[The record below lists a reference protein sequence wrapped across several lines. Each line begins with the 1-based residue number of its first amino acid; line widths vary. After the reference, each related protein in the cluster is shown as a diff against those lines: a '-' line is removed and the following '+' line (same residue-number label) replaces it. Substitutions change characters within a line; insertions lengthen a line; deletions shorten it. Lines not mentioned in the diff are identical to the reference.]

1 MANHDSDQDRPGRIL
16 NLEVPGDTNSAD
28 IVDRTGE
35 QMPRQS
41 HEGVTDDDRTRS
53 TTVNDDEE
61 RAAPAH
67 ETGLTNSD
75 RHDNPRTGR
84 ISDW

>member
-1 MANHDSDQDRPGRIL
+1 MADQDPNRDGQDR
-16 NLEVPGDTNSAD
+16 NMEVPGDTNSAD

-41 HEGVTDDDRTRS
+41 HDGVVDDDRERS
-53 TTVNDDEE
+53 TRVNDDEQV
-61 RAAPAH
+61 RDDPRSDA
-67 ETGLTNSD
+67 TSD
-75 RHDNPRTGR
+75 RHDNPRTGK

>member
-1 MANHDSDQDRPGRIL
+1 MADQDPNQDLQDR
-16 NLEVPGDTNSAD
+16 NMEEPGDTNSAD

-41 HEGVTDDDRTRS
+41 HDGLDDSREGDASDTS
-53 TTVNDDEE
+53 
-61 RAAPAH
+61 A
-67 ETGLTNSD
+67 D
-75 RHDNPRTGR
+75 RHDNPRNGR